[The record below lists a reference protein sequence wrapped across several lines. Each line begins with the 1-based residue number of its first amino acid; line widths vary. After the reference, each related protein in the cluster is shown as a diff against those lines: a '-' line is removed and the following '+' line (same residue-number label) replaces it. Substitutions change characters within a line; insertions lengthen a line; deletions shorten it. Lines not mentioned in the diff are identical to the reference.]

1 MGLEQGVQL
10 VGVED
15 VLEED
20 VVLLLVQLEVEHGR
34 GDLHGVHQVGE
45 GGSWK
50 ADTVNPVHSY
60 SLLKIAVGNIITHS
74 SFSFQNL
81 GGVGISVAYLRLHK
95 GILDSSGSSLTKVFS
110 FQKLNSLLSLSN

>member
-34 GDLHGVHQVGE
+34 GDLHGVH
-45 GGSWK
+45 
-50 ADTVNPVHSY
+50 
-60 SLLKIAVGNIITHS
+60 
-74 SFSFQNL
+74 
-81 GGVGISVAYLRLHK
+81 
-95 GILDSSGSSLTKVFS
+95 
-110 FQKLNSLLSLSN
+110 

>member
-1 MGLEQGVQL
+1 M
-10 VGVED
+10 
-15 VLEED
+15 LEED

-50 ADTVNPVHSY
+50 ADTVNPVHFY
-60 SLLKIAVGNIITHS
+60 FLLKIVVGNIITHS

-95 GILDSSGSSLTKVFS
+95 GHFGFFRFFFDKS
-110 FQKLNSLLSLSN
+110 FQKLNGLLSLSN